1 MVRYLLGRLSDE
13 EQVQVEDRAFAD
25 ADFLGAL
32 EAAEADLIDA
42 YVRGDLAESERREFE
57 RRFLRSAQRRNKV
70 EFAAAL
76 ARVAAEFN
84 ALEPASPTGWTA
96 WLSLVNVVRGWN
108 VPAHFAAGLAVLV
121 CVVGVCW
128 LIAQN
133 VATRSQIAKLETERR
148 ELGIRE
154 KELQRRLAEEQARA
168 GKLSAQLEKL
178 PSPAGTAGP
187 VASLVLLP
195 GLSRSQVL
203 PERVVLNSSTQLLR
217 IEVQVEARD
226 AYPAFRA
233 ELRTRSGDEVL
244 TRGNLRRRRI
254 GAAYAVAFDAPASA
268 FGVGEYELAL
278 KGVAAD
284 GSADD
289 VGYYYFS
296 VQQR

>member
-1 MVRYLLGRLSDE
+1 
-13 EQVQVEDRAFAD
+13 
-25 ADFLGAL
+25 
-32 EAAEADLIDA
+32 
-42 YVRGDLAESERREFE
+42 
-57 RRFLRSAQRRNKV
+57 V

-76 ARVAAEFN
+76 ARVAAEFK
-84 ALEPASPTGWTA
+84 ALEPASSTRRSA
-96 WLSLVNVVRGWN
+96 WLSLVDLARGWN
-108 VPAHFAAGLAVLV
+108 LAAQFAAGLAVLV
-121 CVVGVCW
+121 CVIGVSW

-133 VATRSQIAKLETERR
+133 VATRSRIAELETERHD
-148 ELGIRE
+148 LGIRE

-168 GKLSAQLEKL
+168 GKLSAQMEKL
-178 PSPAGTAGP
+178 PSRAETAGP

-195 GLSRSQVL
+195 GLSRSQG
-203 PERVVLNSSTQLLR
+203 PSERVMLKSSTQLLR
-217 IEVQVEARD
+217 LEVHVEDRD

-268 FGVGEYELAL
+268 FGVGDYELAL

-284 GSADD
+284 QSADD

-296 VQQR
+296 VQRQ